1 MNSTAPGSADA
12 RPALSPGMARTLQ
25 PSAAVAFT
33 VLGAGLWWGWF
44 AWDTVGISSGT
55 EPQSGPYEAWQV
67 VGCVMTWIVL
77 TWLGKKVLRP
87 LLLIPAL
94 PVGFTAAWILTA
106 ALSDDS
112 GLWAV
117 GAILVAAGTL
127 AGNALLVWVM
137 RAIDRRRGQRTRSA
151 AL

>member
-1 MNSTAPGSADA
+1 MTSTAPGSADA

-44 AWDTVGISSGT
+44 AWDTVRGGSGSET
-55 EPQSGPYEAWQV
+55 SGPYEAWQV
-67 VGCVMTWIVL
+67 AGCAVTWIVL
-77 TWLGKKVLRP
+77 VWMGVKVLRP
-87 LLLIPAL
+87 LLLVPAL

-106 ALSDDS
+106 APSDDS
-112 GLWAV
+112 GLWGV

-127 AGNALLVWVM
+127 AGNALLVWVLRSM
-137 RAIDRRRGQRTRSA
+137 NRRRGKRTRSA

>member
-1 MNSTAPGSADA
+1 MTSTAPGSADA

-44 AWDTVGISSGT
+44 AWDTVRGGSGT
-55 EPQSGPYEAWQV
+55 EQQSGPYEAWQV
-67 VGCVMTWIVL
+67 AGCAVTWIVL
-77 TWLGKKVLRP
+77 VWMGVKVLRP

-106 ALSDDS
+106 APSDDS
-112 GLWAV
+112 GLWGV
-117 GAILVAAGTL
+117 GAILVAGGTL
-127 AGNALLVWVM
+127 AANALLVWVLLS
-137 RAIDRRRGQRTRSA
+137 IERRPGKLAQSA
-151 AL
+151 GL